1 MLARYLYRFLAQITV
16 KKVVQLFSTLPVA
29 ELFVIH
35 SDFLDPSLFPAHLF
49 DVSLVGSAEGWV
61 GPIYDQTDY
70 NSFVDFWKQPFF
82 IDYVY

>member
-1 MLARYLYRFLAQITV
+1 MARYQYRFLAQMTV
-16 KKVVQLFSTLPVA
+16 KKVVQLFSTLPVK

-35 SDFLDPSLFPAHLF
+35 NDFLDLSLSLAHLF
-49 DVSLVGSAEGWV
+49 DDGLVGSVKGWV

-70 NSFVDFWKQPFF
+70 NSFVDFWKHPFL